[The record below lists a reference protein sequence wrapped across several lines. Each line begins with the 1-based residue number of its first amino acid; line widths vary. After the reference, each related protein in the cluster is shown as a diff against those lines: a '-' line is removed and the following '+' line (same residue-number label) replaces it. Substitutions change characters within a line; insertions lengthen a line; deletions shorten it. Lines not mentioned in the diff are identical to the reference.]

1 MPDILHLLTAGA
13 PETMNAVIEKC
24 TAAIDRLKRIH
35 PVLPWFVAF
44 LLLLPLPQLA
54 ANNYQIYQI
63 NFICIMIIL
72 ATGLNI
78 VKGFCGQVTVGH
90 VALYAIGAYTSAV
103 LSVHYGVPF
112 WLCLPA
118 AILAAALAG
127 ILVGIPSFRLEGA
140 YLALATLAFAQAVE
154 VYIRVT
160 NFLGSASGI
169 GGIKPP
175 VIFGYVVR
183 SYESYFYLVMP
194 FMLLA
199 VYASFAI
206 LRSATGR
213 AFMAVREDPLS
224 AAATGVNV
232 KRYKLIAFIL
242 SAIYAGLAGSLY
254 AHMLPGYVHPN
265 NFTIIEMVTV
275 LLMVVLGG
283 IGNVWGGV
291 IGAIIV
297 TIVADLTRDYYF
309 YQLLIFGLVI
319 VGTVLFMPKGIGGI
333 IDRYFVARR
342 FVAAREATA
351 VRKREKV
358 GGAPEE
364 EA

>member
-1 MPDILHLLTAGA
+1 MLTLIDG
-13 PETMNAVIEKC
+13 IE
-24 TAAIDRLKRIH
+24 AFIGRLKAIH
-35 PVLPWFVAF
+35 PLLPWLVAL
-44 LLLLPLPQLA
+44 LLLLPVPHFT
-54 ANNYQIYQI
+54 ANNYQVYLI

-78 VKGFCGQVTVGH
+78 VKGFAGQVTVGH

-103 LSVHYGVPF
+103 LSTKFGMPF
-112 WLCLPA
+112 YVNLPVS
-118 AILAAALAG
+118 ILAAMIFG
-127 ILVGIPSFRLEGA
+127 VLVGLPSFRLEGA

-160 NFLGSASGI
+160 NYLGAASGI

-175 VIFGYVVR
+175 EFFGFTLRNYDE
-183 SYESYFYLVMP
+183 YYYLVMP
-194 FMLLA
+194 IMLLA

-213 AFMAVREDPLS
+213 AFMAVREDPVS
-224 AAATGVNV
+224 AASMGVNV
-232 KRYKLIAFIL
+232 RRYKLIAFVM
-242 SAIYAGLAGSLY
+242 SAFYAGLAGSLY

-265 NFTIIEMVTV
+265 NFTVIEMVTV

-283 IGNVWGGV
+283 IGNIWGGI

-297 TIVADLTRDYYF
+297 TIVADITREYYF
-309 YQLLIFGLVI
+309 YQLLLFGAVI

-333 IDRYFVARR
+333 IDRYFVNRR
-342 FVAAREATA
+342 FVAARELTA
-351 VRKREKV
+351 AAKRGVV
-358 GGAPEE
+358 GSASREE
-364 EA
+364 

>member
-1 MPDILHLLTAGA
+1 MSKLALLFN
-13 PETMNAVIEKC
+13 NAFS
-24 TAAIDRLKRIH
+24 RLKAIH
-35 PVLPWFVAF
+35 PLAPWFVTF
-44 LLLLPLPQLA
+44 VLLLPVPQLA
-54 ANNYQIYQI
+54 FNNYQIFLI
-63 NFICIMIIL
+63 NLICIMIIL

-78 VKGFCGQVTVGH
+78 VKGFCGQVTIGH

-103 LSVHYGVPF
+103 LSVHYGVSF

-118 AILAAALAG
+118 AIIAAAFAG
-127 ILVGIPSFRLEGA
+127 VLVGIPSFRLEGA

-175 VIFGYVVR
+175 VFFGYVLR
-183 SYESYFYLVMP
+183 TYESYYYLVMP

-199 VYASFAI
+199 LYASFAI

-232 KRYKLIAFIL
+232 KRYKLIAFVL

-265 NFTIIEMVTV
+265 NFTVIEMVTV

-283 IGNVWGGV
+283 IGNIWGGV
-291 IGAIIV
+291 IGAIAV
-297 TIVADLTRDYYF
+297 TIVADITRDYYF
-309 YQLLIFGLVI
+309 YQLLLFGFVI
-319 VGTVLFMPKGIGGI
+319 VGTVLFMPKGIGGVI
-333 IDRYFVARR
+333 ERYFVSRR

-351 VRKREKV
+351 ELKRAEVETSGGVEKS
-358 GGAPEE
+358 
-364 EA
+364 

>member
-1 MPDILHLLTAGA
+1 
-13 PETMNAVIEKC
+13 MNAVIEKGV
-24 TAAIDRLKRIH
+24 AAIDRLKQVH
-35 PVLPWFVAF
+35 PVLPWIVAF
-44 LLLLPLPQLA
+44 VLLLPLPQLA
-54 ANNYQIYQI
+54 MNNYQVYLM
-63 NFICIMIIL
+63 NFIGIMIIL

-90 VALYAIGAYTSAV
+90 VALYAVGAYTSAV
-103 LSVHYGVPF
+103 LSIYYGVPF

-118 AILAAALAG
+118 AMLAAAFAG
-127 ILVGIPSFRLEGA
+127 VLVGIPSFRLEGA
-140 YLALATLAFAQAVE
+140 YLALATLGFAQAVE
-154 VYIRVT
+154 VFIRVT
-160 NFLGSASGI
+160 NYLGSASGL

-175 VIFGYVVR
+175 VFFGYVLR

-232 KRYKLIAFIL
+232 KRYKLIAFVL

-283 IGNVWGGV
+283 IGNVWGGI

-309 YQLLIFGLVI
+309 YQLLLFGLVI

-333 IDRYFVARR
+333 IDRYFVSRR

-351 VRKREKV
+351 VRKREEV
-358 GGAPEE
+358 GANADKED
-364 EA
+364 

>member
-1 MPDILHLLTAGA
+1 
-13 PETMNAVIEKC
+13 MNAIFDSC
-24 TAAIDRLKRIH
+24 FAFMDRLKRIH
-35 PVLPWFVAF
+35 PVLPWLVT
-44 LLLLPLPQLA
+44 LVLLLPLPHLVW
-54 ANNYQIYQI
+54 NNYQVYLI
-63 NFICIMIIL
+63 NYICIMIIL

-90 VALYAIGAYTSAV
+90 VALYAVGAYTSAV
-103 LSVHYGVPF
+103 LSTKFGVPF
-112 WLCLPA
+112 WFCLP
-118 AILAAALAG
+118 LAVLATMLAG
-127 ILVGIPSFRLEGA
+127 VLVGIPSFRLEGA
-140 YLALATLAFAQAVE
+140 YLALATLGFAQAVE
-154 VYIRVT
+154 TYIRVT
-160 NFLGSASGI
+160 NYLGSASGI

-175 VIFGYVVR
+175 VFFGITLQ
-183 SYESYFYLVMP
+183 SYQSYYYLILP
-194 FMLLA
+194 IMLFAL
-199 VYASFAI
+199 YASFAI

-232 KRYKLIAFIL
+232 MRYKLLAFVL
-242 SAIYAGLAGSLY
+242 SAVYAGVAGSLY

-265 NFTIIEMVTV
+265 NFTVIEMVTV

-283 IGNVWGGV
+283 IGNVWGGI

-297 TIVADLTRDYYF
+297 SIVAELTRDYYF
-309 YQLLIFGLVI
+309 YQLLLFGLVI

-333 IDRYFVARR
+333 IDRYFVSRR

-351 VRKREKV
+351 QRKRDEL
-358 GGAPEE
+358 GGQEG

>member
-1 MPDILHLLTAGA
+1 M
-13 PETMNAVIEKC
+13 ESFIERSH
-24 TAAIDRLKRIH
+24 AAIERLKRIH
-35 PVLPWFVAF
+35 PILPWLVAF
-44 LLLLPLPQLA
+44 VLLLPLPHLA
-54 ANNYQIYQI
+54 WNNYQIYLI
-63 NFICIMIIL
+63 NFIGIMIIL

-90 VALYAIGAYTSAV
+90 VALYAVGAYTSAV
-103 LSVHYGVPF
+103 LSIYFSVPF
-112 WLCLPA
+112 WLALPA
-118 AILAAALAG
+118 AIFAAAFAG
-127 ILVGIPSFRLEGA
+127 VLVGIPSFRLEGA
-140 YLALATLAFAQAVE
+140 YLALATLGFAQAVE

-160 NFLGSASGI
+160 NYLGSASGL

-175 VIFGYVVR
+175 VFFGYVLR
-183 SYESYFYLVMP
+183 TYESYYYLVMP
-194 FMLLA
+194 FTLLA

-224 AAATGVNV
+224 AAASGVNV
-232 KRYKLIAFIL
+232 KRYKLIAFVV
-242 SAIYAGLAGSLY
+242 SAIYAGLAGALY

-283 IGNVWGGV
+283 IGNVWGGI
-291 IGAIIV
+291 IGAIVV
-297 TIVADLTRDYYF
+297 TIVADLTRDFYF
-309 YQLLIFGLVI
+309 YQLLLFGLVI

-333 IDRYFVARR
+333 IDRYFVSRR

-351 VRKREKV
+351 LRKRQEI
-358 GGAPEE
+358 GAINEQELPS
-364 EA
+364 